1 MINIE
6 DSSLLLNFLSFKQT
20 PCIILINV
28 RNVTLC
34 KIEVTGI
41 QFDIVKKQQVA
52 KSLFILGSLKF
63 MMIWKGVA
71 PRYKKL
77 ILSDCE
83 SL

>member
-1 MINIE
+1 MKILKNDYE
-6 DSSLLLNFLSFKQT
+6 NHN
-20 PCIILINV
+20 IILMNV
-28 RNVTLC
+28 CNVTLC